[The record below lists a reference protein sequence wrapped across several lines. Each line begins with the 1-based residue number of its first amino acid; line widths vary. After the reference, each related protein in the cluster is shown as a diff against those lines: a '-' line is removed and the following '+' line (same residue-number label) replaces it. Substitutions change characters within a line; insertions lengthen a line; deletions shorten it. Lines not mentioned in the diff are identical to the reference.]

1 MAIYPDEAVV
11 SATAFATLTSGTG
24 TITPNGSS
32 TGPFNLPTS
41 VSFVG
46 QVFVITSGGLTVDVT
61 SYYLTGSGASITFYS
76 APAAG
81 TYTVRCIDL
90 PGRYRVVRSTPN
102 LAVNTVRYSSANS
115 FVGGNN
121 YATTGARTTFSLP
134 ERSLGAL
141 TNANQIFVYINGLTQ
156 PASAYT
162 YPSAVLSTNGITF
175 GTAPAANANVEIR
188 TFTTQA
194 SYTTRFTSMADRK
207 PNNGYMTQQS
217 FNISKYSSQVGYEK
231 RRLMSRRPKRSYQI
245 AYTNVTGVEKQAI
258 ENFYRARNGE
268 YETFTFDLTHIND
281 SGTVRCRFNGPLEI
295 QQVISGGASNPTKNI
310 YNIRLNLQE
319 DFD

>member
-1 MAIYPDEAVV
+1 
-11 SATAFATLTSGTG
+11 
-24 TITPNGSS
+24 
-32 TGPFNLPTS
+32 
-41 VSFVG
+41 
-46 QVFVITSGGLTVDVT
+46 
-61 SYYLTGSGASITFYS
+61 
-76 APAAG
+76 
-81 TYTVRCIDL
+81 
-90 PGRYRVVRSTPN
+90 
-102 LAVNTVRYSSANS
+102 
-115 FVGGNN
+115 
-121 YATTGARTTFSLP
+121 
-134 ERSLGAL
+134 
-141 TNANQIFVYINGLTQ
+141 
-156 PASAYT
+156 
-162 YPSAVLSTNGITF
+162 
-175 GTAPAANANVEIR
+175 
-188 TFTTQA
+188 
-194 SYTTRFTSMADRK
+194 
-207 PNNGYMTQQS
+207 MTQQS